1 MLGQQNHATGGGNGC
16 IMVGMFVCLCL
27 ASKKPSKREFFVPAR
42 TDLGVNSLTAID
54 GHDHQ
59 SFNKLRAR
67 VVSP

>member
-59 SFNKLRAR
+59 YFNKLRAR